1 MNLSKIPSG
10 RRSMLIKA
18 IKLSLENMNGKFT
31 DLSRLKFDQ
40 IDQILRE
47 KLQEQKIQERPFAY
61 EFYHQFR
68 KLWDSGC
75 IIGLFS
81 EDIVIQAEVDKGY
94 QDIPNLDKI
103 PDFLLHKPNT
113 DKNFAVIEFKQAF
126 YKNTFNSDIKE
137 DFKKLVTFK
146 QKLDYDYLI
155 EVVIVQGTQLKTAKK
170 HIENNLNN
178 SDGEEIII
186 IEFDTKS
193 WRANDYKIKYKSEVV

>member
-1 MNLSKIPSG
+1 MNLSKIPSES
-10 RRSMLIKA
+10 RSMLIKA

>member
-1 MNLSKIPSG
+1 MNLSKIPSES
-10 RRSMLIKA
+10 RSMLIKA
-18 IKLSLENMNGKFT
+18 IKVSLENMNGKFT
-31 DLSRLKFDQ
+31 DLSRLQFDQ
-40 IDQILRE
+40 INQTLRE
-47 KLQEQKIQERPFAY
+47 KLKKQKIQERPFAY

-81 EDIVIQAEVDKGY
+81 EDIVIQAEVDKRY
-94 QDIPNLDKI
+94 QGIPNLNKI

-113 DKNFAVIEFKQAF
+113 DKNFAVIEFKLAF
-126 YKNTFNSDIKE
+126 YENTFNSDIKE
-137 DFKKLVTFK
+137 DFKKLATFK

-155 EVVIVQGTQLKTAKK
+155 EVVIGQGTQLKTAKK
-170 HIENNLNN
+170 RIENNLNN

>member
-1 MNLSKIPSG
+1 MNLSKIPSES
-10 RRSMLIKA
+10 RSMLIKA

-31 DLSRLKFDQ
+31 DLSRLQFDKINQ
-40 IDQILRE
+40 TLIE
-47 KLQEQKIQERPFAY
+47 KLKKQKIQERPFAY

-137 DFKKLVTFK
+137 DFKKLAAFK

>member
-1 MNLSKIPSG
+1 
-10 RRSMLIKA
+10 MLIKA
-18 IKLSLENMNGKFT
+18 IKLSLENMNSKFT
-31 DLSRLKFDQ
+31 DLSRLQFDKINQ
-40 IDQILRE
+40 TLIK
-47 KLQEQKIQERPFAY
+47 KLKKQKIQERPFAY

-113 DKNFAVIEFKQAF
+113 DKNFAVIEFKLAF
-126 YKNTFNSDIKE
+126 YKNIFNSNIKE
-137 DFKKLVTFK
+137 DFKKLVAFK

-155 EVVIVQGTQLKTAKK
+155 EVVIIEQETQLKTAKE

-178 SDGEEIII
+178 SEGEEIII